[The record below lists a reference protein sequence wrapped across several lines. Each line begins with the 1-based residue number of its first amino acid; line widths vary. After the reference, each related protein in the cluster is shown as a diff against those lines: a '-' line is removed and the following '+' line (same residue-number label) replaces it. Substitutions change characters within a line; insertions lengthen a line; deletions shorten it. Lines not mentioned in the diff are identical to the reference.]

1 MDMQWTLLVH
11 VEGTYYMP
19 AIQTKKQ
26 RIIDLGV
33 EFHGLFLH
41 FSTFFGAAG

>member
-26 RIIDLGV
+26 RSIDLGD
-33 EFHGLFLH
+33 EFHFFLH
-41 FSTFFGAAG
+41 FSTLFCAVS